1 MNENTKILVL
11 AALVL
16 VVAIVSFN
24 LNITG
29 KVTDCNDNTRIVVSP
44 ITSTFDRY
52 DTAKTLTVSF
62 ENVDSRGLDKDIDLY
77 KASGARIQ
85 KNFMRMCRTNPCT
98 EDVTL
103 ITDPISV
110 NYKGN
115 TYYLQA
121 ERKIDGCAYTS
132 NEFTLN

>member
-29 KVTDCNDNTRIVVSP
+29 KVTDCNDNTRIIISP
-44 ITSTFDRY
+44 TTLTFDRY
-52 DTAKTLTVSF
+52 DTAKSIVVSF
-62 ENVDSRGLDKDIDLY
+62 EGIDSRGLDRDIDLY
-77 KASGARIQ
+77 KENGARVET
-85 KNFMRMCRTNPCT
+85 NFMRICSDYQCR
-98 EDVTL
+98 EDVTKSETL
-103 ITDPISV
+103 SV
-110 NYKGN
+110 RYKGD

-121 ERKIDGCAYTS
+121 TRTNDGCVYTS
-132 NEFTLN
+132 NKFTLN